1 MIHVD
6 TNISIKVY
14 NNACLCLCTGVQM
27 SRSRDYQTQLKTSVK
42 KFKKQYQKCINSYVR
57 LKEGLGKVHIEI

>member
-14 NNACLCLCTGVQM
+14 NACLCMCTGVQM
-27 SRSRDYQTQLKTSVK
+27 SRSRGYQTQLKTSVK
-42 KFKKQYQKCINSYVR
+42 KFKKHYQKCIHSYVR